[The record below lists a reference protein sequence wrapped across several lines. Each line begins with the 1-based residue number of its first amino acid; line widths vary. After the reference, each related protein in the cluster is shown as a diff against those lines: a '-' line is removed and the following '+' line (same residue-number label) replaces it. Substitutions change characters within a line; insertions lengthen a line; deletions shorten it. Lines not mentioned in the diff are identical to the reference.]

1 MTIDPSPWKILHT
14 QCAYRN
20 RWIGVNVDTVRLP
33 NGAEY
38 DYTRLDPAGV
48 GVGIV
53 GFDAAGRILLEREY
67 RHGVSTVIWQIP
79 GGLADADEDLQSAG
93 LRELR
98 EETGYAPVE
107 VTADT
112 VCYLGAVWDN
122 PAMGTAMSHIYRVR
136 GLALTVDSHTDEGE
150 FVTLHWVEPA
160 WIKEAVRNGTIQDRV
175 VVAAVAYLLLNG
187 EL

>member
-1 MTIDPSPWKILHT
+1 MH
-14 QCAYRN
+14 
-20 RWIGVNVDTVRLP
+20 TVRLP

-38 DYTRLDPAGV
+38 DLHCWIRRASALASLASTLPAASCLSASNRTGEHR
-48 GVGIV
+48 
-53 GFDAAGRILLEREY
+53 DLAD
-67 RHGVSTVIWQIP
+67 P

-93 LRELR
+93 LRQLR
-98 EETGYAPVE
+98 EETGYVPVE

-112 VCYLGAVWDN
+112 VSYLGAVWDN
-122 PAMGTAMSHIYRVR
+122 PAMGTAMSRIYRVR
-136 GLALTVDSHTDEGE
+136 GLAPTGDSHTDEGE

-160 WIKEAVRNGTIQDRV
+160 WIKEAVRNRTIQDRV